1 MTEQSFA
8 RHRKVVPLYHF
19 FLIGILTINLGWTI
33 FRLFQPIPGTP
44 LPDRI
49 WAVIVA
55 AALGLL
61 AYFARIFAL
70 RAQDRVIR
78 LEERLRYET
87 LLPADLKARTKELR
101 RGQFLALRFASDA
114 ELDELARAV
123 LDKKLQGA
131 DEIKKAITAWR
142 ADHFRL

>member
-8 RHRKVVPLYHF
+8 NHTRIVPLYHF

-33 FRLFQPIPGTP
+33 FRLFAPIPGTP

-49 WAVIVA
+49 WAVVVA

-87 LLPADLKARTKELR
+87 LLPAELKAGARELR
-101 RGQFLALRFASDA
+101 RGQILALRFASDA
-114 ELDELARAV
+114 ELAGLVRAV
-123 LDKKLQGA
+123 LDKKLSEPK
-131 DEIKKAITAWR
+131 EIKKAIQSWR
-142 ADHFRL
+142 ADYFRL

>member
-8 RHRKVVPLYHF
+8 THTRIVPLYHF
-19 FLIGILTINLGWTI
+19 VLIGILTINLGWTL
-33 FRLFQPIPGTP
+33 FRLFVPIPGTP

-78 LEERLRYET
+78 LEERLRYDT
-87 LLPADLKARTKELR
+87 LLPADLKARTRELR
-101 RGQFLALRFASDA
+101 RGQILALRFASDA

-123 LDKKLQGA
+123 LDKKLTESK
-131 DEIKKAITAWR
+131 DIKRAIKSWR
-142 ADHFRL
+142 ADYFRL